1 MRYILLI
8 LTLLICG
15 CSIGVVAP
23 PLPELAP
30 GKFPSVDKGWADGL
44 DALFLYSYAFCIV
57 IIAACVAI
65 LIWVPLPSLRKWALM
80 GLTFAAALIGMGITF
95 AIVKPFIPWIV
106 LGGVGLGAIVGVWY
120 VIANFDALRQVIHR
134 TPEELTPAVQ
144 KLVTVCQNLP
154 NTK

>member
-1 MRYILLI
+1 MRYVLLI
-8 LTLLICG
+8 LALLVCG
-15 CSIGVVAP
+15 CRVGVVAP
-23 PLPELAP
+23 PIPELAP
-30 GKFPSVDKGWADGL
+30 GPFPSVDKNWSNGL

-134 TPEELTPAVQ
+134 VPEDLTPAAQ
-144 KLVTVCQNLP
+144 KLVQACQNLP

>member
-1 MRYILLI
+1 MRYVLLI
-8 LTLLICG
+8 LALLVCG
-15 CSIGVVAP
+15 CRVGVVAP
-23 PLPELAP
+23 PIPELAP
-30 GKFPSVDKGWADGL
+30 GTFPSVDKNWSSGL

-95 AIVKPFIPWIV
+95 SIVKPFIPWIV

-134 TPEELTPAVQ
+134 TPEDLTPAVQ